1 MEAKDLKLYQQSL
14 VMLIEEVIEKNSSDA
29 IKKINE
35 TADKVDKI
43 LSIIQQQYKE
53 TNDE

>member
-14 VMLIEEVIEKNSSDA
+14 VMLMEEIIEKNSLET

-35 TADKVDKI
+35 TADKVDQI
-43 LSIIQQQYKE
+43 LNIIQQQYKE
-53 TNDE
+53 TSNE